1 MPSSLIE
8 LLHATA
14 HVALLSYRQT
24 AETIAG
30 AIQALSKTPDSLPYT
45 GTGTY
50 PYDVCG
56 EREEP
61 QHV

>member
-14 HVALLSYRQT
+14 HVALLSDRTT
-24 AETIAG
+24 AEMIAG
-30 AIQALSKTPDSLPYT
+30 AIQAISKTLDSLPY
-45 GTGTY
+45 TGTY

-56 EREEP
+56 E
-61 QHV
+61 